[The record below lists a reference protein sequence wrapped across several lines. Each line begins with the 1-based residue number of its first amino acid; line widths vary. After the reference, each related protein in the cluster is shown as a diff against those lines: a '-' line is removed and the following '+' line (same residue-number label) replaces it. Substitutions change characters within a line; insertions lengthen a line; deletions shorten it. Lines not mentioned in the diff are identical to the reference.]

1 MNDNNDPDLIVIFR
15 NLPDPRVKR
24 TRLHNIEDILAI
36 ALCAMLCGAES
47 FEDMEEF
54 GEAKEVWLRRFLELP
69 NGIPSHD
76 TINRLFSALDPE
88 LFLGAFMEWTQSV
101 RKAFGAEVVALDG
114 KALCRALNAGEKA
127 SVVVGAWAC
136 SNALSLGQV
145 QVDEKSNEI
154 TAIPKLL
161 RVLELSGCIVS
172 IDAMGCQKKI
182 AREIVEADA
191 DYLLALKG
199 NHPEV
204 HAEVKSYLDD
214 AIMRNSPGLDCHEE
228 ADKGHGR
235 VEIRRCWQ
243 SVEVDW
249 FAGLDEWAGL
259 RSFVAVECERTQG
272 GQTSLE
278 RRYFL
283 SSLGLKAAEAAR
295 AVRSH
300 WGIENKLHWV
310 LDVVFNEDQSR
321 ARTKYAAQNLSALR
335 RWAMN
340 IFSTDDPQKKRSLKG
355 RRKKAGWD
363 NDYLLHLLQIKLD
376 A

>member
-1 MNDNNDPDLIVIFR
+1 
-15 NLPDPRVKR
+15 
-24 TRLHNIEDILAI
+24 
-36 ALCAMLCGAES
+36 MLCGAES

-54 GEAKEVWLRRFLELP
+54 GVAKEVWLRRFLELP

-76 TINRLFSALDPE
+76 TFNRLFSTLNPKV
-88 LFLGAFMEWTQSV
+88 FLTAFMEWTQSV
-101 RKAFGAEVVALDG
+101 RKAFGSEVVALDG
-114 KALCRALNAGEKA
+114 KALRRALNAGEQA
-127 SVVVGAWAC
+127 RVVVGAWAC

-161 RVLELSGCIVS
+161 RVLELRGCIVS

-182 AREIVEADA
+182 AREIVEAEA
-191 DYLLALKG
+191 DYMLALKG

-204 HAEVKSYLDD
+204 HAEVKRYLDD
-214 AIMRNSPGLDCHEE
+214 AIMRDNPSLDYHEE
-228 ADKGHGR
+228 IDKGHGR

-249 FAGLDEWAGL
+249 FAGHDEWVGL

-272 GQTSLE
+272 NKTSVE

-340 IFSTDDPQKKRSLKG
+340 ILRAADTKKKRSLKG

-363 NDYLLHLLQIKLD
+363 NDYLLHLLKINLD